1 MKYRL
6 DSFYSIER
14 FAKHDDL
21 KYELLNLIDQAEY
34 TDQVSLHTETN
45 ISKTDWNHSRNFKTR
60 KWVAYLWKDLM
71 DHVLEQYKSCGYHY
85 FTVSEL
91 WFQQYYENSE
101 HGWHVHADNFT
112 NVYYVELP
120 NSTPKT
126 QIVCPYDQKT
136 IIELDVKE
144 GDTVFFPSFTM
155 HKAPINKSKE
165 RKTIVSWNAGIDIP
179 DQYYGDINKYATI

>member
-1 MKYRL
+1 MKYHL

-21 KYELLNLIDQAEY
+21 KYELLKLIDQAEY

-45 ISKTDWNHSRNFKTR
+45 ISKTDWNHCRNFKTR
-60 KWVAYLWKDLM
+60 KWVSYLWKDLM
-71 DHVLEQYKSCGYHY
+71 DHVLEQYQSCGYHY

-120 NSTPKT
+120 DSTPKT
-126 QIVCPYDQKT
+126 QIISPYDQKT
-136 IIELDVKE
+136 LIELDVKE

-165 RKTIVSWNAGIDIP
+165 RKTIVSWNAGVDIP
-179 DQYYGDINKYATI
+179 DQRYGDINKNATI